1 MPDQECI
8 SSRAVTFVPQ
18 APQFFDV
25 LDDLW
30 HPESN
35 PNGIVNLGLA
45 ENLHA
50 SPHTLTYGD
59 GFTGSKRLKTAL
71 CQFLNRYFKPL
82 KPLQPAH
89 LFATPGVG
97 NALECCAWSLF
108 DQGDSVLIGRPY
120 WSAFNYIFKIRAQV
134 DVREVSFGTIDPFSL
149 DAVWEYEKEF
159 IRARKESKPVKAI
172 LLCSPHNPLGR
183 CYSEE
188 VLKAYMRLCGKLDL
202 HLISDEIYGLSDFGA
217 TGLRIGCL
225 VSQSN
230 SLFLKSLESF
240 SLFNFPSSLADGVVA
255 SLLEDRTFIERFIVS
270 YRKRLAE
277 SYAYA
282 GQFFRTHG
290 IPYMEANA
298 SLFLMINLGAVVQ
311 DKTLTDSDILVLLRK
326 KKVYVAAGSGYRIEQ
341 SGWFRLVIAHPEPVL
356 DEGLR
361 RIVEA
366 LMLQESSTL
375 ESARIAEKDE
385 SQKLTA
391 LRAKTE

>member
-1 MPDQECI
+1 MLKV
-8 SSRAVTFVPQ
+8 SR
-18 APQFFDV
+18 
-25 LDDLW
+25 
-30 HPESN
+30 
-35 PNGIVNLGLA
+35 
-45 ENLHA
+45 
-50 SPHTLTYGD
+50 
-59 GFTGSKRLKTAL
+59 
-71 CQFLNRYFKPL
+71 
-82 KPLQPAH
+82 
-89 LFATPGVG
+89 
-97 NALECCAWSLF
+97 
-108 DQGDSVLIGRPY
+108 
-120 WSAFNYIFKIRAQV
+120 
-134 DVREVSFGTIDPFSL
+134 
-149 DAVWEYEKEF
+149 
-159 IRARKESKPVKAI
+159 
-172 LLCSPHNPLGR
+172 
-183 CYSEE
+183 
-188 VLKAYMRLCGKLDL
+188 
-202 HLISDEIYGLSDFGA
+202 
-217 TGLRIGCL
+217 
-225 VSQSN
+225 
-230 SLFLKSLESF
+230 
-240 SLFNFPSSLADGVVA
+240 LFNFPSSLADGVVA